1 MTESTGSTGST
12 GSWRVATAP
21 AAQAPVAVIGA
32 GVMGA
37 GIAQVAAQAGH
48 PVQLMDLREG
58 AAVAAIAQI
67 GKALDGLVTKGR
79 MEAAER
85 EAVMGRLSPAA
96 ATAELKE
103 AALVIEVI
111 VEKLEPKQAL
121 LRELDALLPPD
132 ALIASNTSSISI
144 TALANGMTTPRRL
157 VGMHFFNPVPLMKL
171 VEVVWGAETD
181 PSAAEAIEQLSRRWG
196 KTPVH
201 AKSTPGF
208 IVNRIARPYYAETLA
223 LLQEQAGSPAQLDRA
238 LRGAGFRMGPCELMD
253 LIGHD
258 TNYLVTQSVFEAN
271 YGDKRYQ
278 PSLVQ
283 KPLVDGGRLGRKS
296 GKGFYDGVP
305 TSTTTPS
312 PTSAAEAETDT
323 DVGAVTLAGQ
333 GALVERLGHW
343 MTTRGI
349 AFEQDTAADW
359 TGVAIEGLQL
369 HFTRGRCA
377 AQLAHERS
385 QPGLAVIDWPLA
397 PDRIDGLAIAFA
409 PRVDAASQALAAALL
424 RRLGWEPLVL
434 RDVPGLAVA
443 RTIAMLVNEGA
454 DAVWQGVCD
463 EAGADTAMKLGVN
476 YPAGPFEWLALL
488 GATVVV
494 DTLEG
499 LFGAYRSERYR
510 VSPLLQHRSWDGP
523 STAGGSRGPRAS

>member
-1 MTESTGSTGST
+1 MTTSTT
-12 GSWRVATAP
+12 SWRVLTAD
-21 AAQAPVAVIGA
+21 ASQAPVAVIGA

-48 PVQLMDLREG
+48 PVLLMDLREG
-58 AAVAAIAQI
+58 AAAAAVAQI
-67 GKALDGLVTKGR
+67 GQALDGLVAKGR
-79 MEAAER
+79 IEAAER
-85 EAVMGRLSPAA
+85 AAVMSRLTPAPA
-96 ATAELKE
+96 ITDLKR

-121 LRELDALLPPD
+121 LRELDAMLPPD

-144 TALANGMTTPRRL
+144 TALANGMANPRRL
-157 VGMHFFNPVPLMKL
+157 VGMHFFNPVPVMKL
-171 VEVVWGAETD
+171 VEVVWGAETEA
-181 PSAAEAIEQLSRRWG
+181 SAAQAIEQLSRRWG

-208 IVNRIARPYYAETLA
+208 IVNRIARPYYAETLQ

-258 TNYLVTQSVFEAN
+258 TNALVTQSVFDAN
-271 YGDKRYQ
+271 YGDRRYQ

-283 KPLVDGGRLGRKS
+283 KALVDGGRLGRKA

-305 TSTTTPS
+305 AA
-312 PTSAAEAETDT
+312 SAPVAVIDG
-323 DVGAVTLAGQ
+323 DVGTVTLAGR
-333 GALVERLGHW
+333 GALVELLGGW
-343 MTTRGI
+343 MGARGLL
-349 AFEQDTAADW
+349 FERDSAADW
-359 TGVAIEGLQL
+359 NGVAIEGLQL
-369 HFTRGRCA
+369 HFSRGRCA
-377 AQLAHERS
+377 AQIAHERS
-385 QPGLAVIDWPLA
+385 RPGLAVIDWPLA

-409 PRVDAASQALAAALL
+409 PRVDNMQQTHAETLL

-443 RTIAMLVNEGA
+443 RTVAMLINEGA

-476 YPAGPFEWLALL
+476 YPAGPFEWLAQL
-488 GATVVV
+488 GAAPVV
-494 DTLEG
+494 DLLDG
-499 LFGAYRSERYR
+499 LFDAYRSERYR
-510 VSPLLQHRSWDGP
+510 ISPLLRQRVW
-523 STAGGSRGPRAS
+523 A